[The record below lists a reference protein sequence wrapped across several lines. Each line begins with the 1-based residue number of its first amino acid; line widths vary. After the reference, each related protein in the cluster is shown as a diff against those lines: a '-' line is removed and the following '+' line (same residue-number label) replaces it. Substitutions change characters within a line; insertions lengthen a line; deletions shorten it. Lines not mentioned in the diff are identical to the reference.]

1 MYRKENACGPNQIKE
16 YQLGFPRPVLIV
28 ETGEAFAS
36 VTACARHIGGF
47 SSAIHNVLS
56 GRRRTHKGFTF
67 KALTDKEYKVYRSA

>member
-1 MYRKENACGPNQIKE
+1 MARRKSQHPPSQITE
-16 YQLGFPRPVLIV
+16 YQIGFPRPVMIV

-36 VTACARHIGGF
+36 ITACARHIGGF

-56 GRRRTHKGFTF
+56 GRRLTHMGYTF